1 MVEFEHK
8 LRCGVIVTVSAD
20 AESVYRD
27 EFGEAWII
35 GMEVGL
41 AFMDT
46 TRFVDA
52 IHCLQS
58 EMGRIKTEAEDR
70 LVNAHDEMKMES
82 A

>member
-1 MVEFEHK
+1 MIEFEHK
-8 LRCGVIVTVSAD
+8 LRCGVVVTVSAD

-27 EFGEAWII
+27 EFGEAWIHE
-35 GMEVGL
+35 MELGL
-41 AFMDT
+41 SFMDT

-70 LVNAHDEMKMES
+70 LVRAHDEMKVEAS
-82 A
+82 